1 MVKEKDSKE
10 TAMKNT
16 VVEVGSIEEVDLS
29 SSLFA
34 FNGKGN
40 KKKHSNDLDNAHL
53 EMVEFTVEEEKALV
67 RKIDLYI
74 LPLMCFVF
82 LSQYLDKQSLSYA
95 TIFGLTRDLKMGA
108 HDISWC
114 STTFSLG
121 QLGANFVF
129 TYLMTIIPRAPL
141 TGACVVLWSVCC
153 MCLAAPTSKQGFWV
167 GRLFLGIFEAV
178 VQPACVLITS
188 YWYRKRE
195 QPLRTACWISMNA
208 VAQIV
213 GSFLM
218 YGIGKTNKSNFADW
232 RIMFLIC
239 GGISLVAG
247 ISFYLLIP
255 VSPRTAWFLTKREK
269 EIAIKRL
276 FDESD
281 RTATNEF
288 KKDQLVECLKFD
300 WLFLS
305 SLAFGFLVT
314 VTSGTIIFQ
323 SLMLYS
329 FGYDKFEVMKYGSP
343 AGAVQLLFVWI
354 AVVAVKLF
362 PKERSMVSLTL
373 ICVPLAGSIMVLTL
387 KKSSGWWVIVGSW
400 LGSVISCI
408 MSILLSLVSSN
419 VRGNT
424 KKSVC
429 SNAFFAGY
437 CLAAVIYPQWWVGTY
452 RGGLIVNIIMWIILD
467 LLLISY
473 RFKAIFENKKRDKKM
488 EEGVTLETHLDD
500 DLTDKQNIHH
510 RYVY

>member
-1 MVKEKDSKE
+1 MSEEEKPVQRG
-10 TAMKNT
+10 T
-16 VVEVGSIEEVDLS
+16 IEEAEISSRS
-29 SSLFA
+29 SSLIEKPDKITNEDA
-34 FNGKGN
+34 L
-40 KKKHSNDLDNAHL
+40 NDEYL
-53 EMVEFTVEEEKALV
+53 ETVTFTAEEEKALV

-95 TIFGLTRDLKMGA
+95 TIFGLTKDLKMGQ

-114 STTFSLG
+114 STIFSIG

-129 TYLMTIIPRAPL
+129 TYLMTIVPRAPM
-141 TGACVVLWSVCC
+141 TGACVVIWSVCC
-153 MCLAAPTSKQGFWV
+153 MCLAAPTTKEGFWV

-208 VAQIV
+208 IAQIV

-218 YGIGKTNKSNFADW
+218 YGIGKTNKSSVADW
-232 RIMFLIC
+232 KLMFIAC
-239 GGISLVAG
+239 GVISLVAG
-247 ISFYLLIP
+247 IAFYLLIP

-269 EIAIKRL
+269 EIAVKRL

-281 RTATNEF
+281 RTATNKF
-288 KKDQLVECLKFD
+288 KKDQLFECFKFD

-323 SLMLYS
+323 SLMLFS

-343 AGAVQLLFVWI
+343 AGAVQLLFIWV

-362 PKERSMVSLTL
+362 PRERAMISLAL
-373 ICVPLAGSIMVLTL
+373 VCVPLAGSIMVLSL
-387 KKSSGWWVIVGSW
+387 KQSSGWWIIVGSW

-408 MSILLSLVSSN
+408 MSILLSLISSN

-437 CLAAVIYPQWWVGTY
+437 CLAAIIYPQWWVGTY
-452 RGGLIVNIIMWIILD
+452 KGGLIVNIIMWIIMD
-467 LLLISY
+467 IYLIFY
-473 RFKAIFENKKRDKKM
+473 RFKAIFENKKRDKLQ
-488 EEGVTLETHLDD
+488 EEGFTLETHLVD